1 VSYVDTSG
9 NSQCQVP
16 RERAGSVEGAAEVPM
31 AGEEGRKKLAK
42 RWKLKVEKL
51 RVRLWWAVAREDFG
65 LDLE

>member
-1 VSYVDTSG
+1 
-9 NSQCQVP
+9 
-16 RERAGSVEGAAEVPM
+16 M